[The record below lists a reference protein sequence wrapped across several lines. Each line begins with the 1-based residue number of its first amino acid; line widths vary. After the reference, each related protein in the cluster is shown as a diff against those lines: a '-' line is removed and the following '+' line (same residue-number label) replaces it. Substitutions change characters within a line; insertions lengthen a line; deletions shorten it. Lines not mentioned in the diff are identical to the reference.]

1 MNLLIDIGNS
11 RIKWATLD
19 DNGLSESQFFDRKNT
34 GLKTQ
39 FNKVWKPLKNIDA
52 IWVSNVAGDKIA
64 TQFTEWSEKTWQ
76 LTPTFVRAEGKRF
89 GVSNAYDKPETLGI
103 DRWLGLVAVRQHLQ
117 KACCIIDC
125 GTAITVDILTANG
138 QHQGGFILPGL
149 GLMRS
154 TLAAGTD
161 ALTENTDDVAF
172 NLLATN
178 TYSAIQAGTLYSIT
192 ATLENLIR
200 DLQQNFDNNIRF
212 VISGGDAAAIQ
223 PLLPDDVEVDTDIVL
238 KGLKLYAKQP
248 PASYQS

>member
-1 MNLLIDIGNS
+1 MNLLIDIVNS

-19 DNGLSESQFFDRKNT
+19 DKELSASAFLERKTT

-39 FNKVWKPLKNIDA
+39 LNKAWKPLKNIEA
-52 IWVSNVAGDKIA
+52 VWVSNVAGEKVA
-64 TQFTEWSEKTWQ
+64 LQLTEWCEKNWQ
-76 LTPTFVRAEGKRF
+76 ITPNFISAEAKRF
-89 GVSNAYDKPETLGI
+89 GVSNAYDKPETLGT

-138 QHQGGFILPGL
+138 QHQGGFIMPGL

-178 TYSAIQAGTLYSIT
+178 TYSAIQAGTLYSIS

-200 DLQQNFDNNIRF
+200 DLQQNFNNEIRF
-212 VISGGDAAAIQ
+212 IISGGDAVAIQ
-223 PLLPDDVEVDTDIVL
+223 PLLPDDVELDSDIVL
-238 KGLKLYAKQP
+238 KGLKLYARQP
-248 PASYQS
+248 PANSNS

>member
-1 MNLLIDIGNS
+1 MKLLIDIGNS

-19 DNGLSESQFFDRKNT
+19 DNGLSESQFIERKTT

-39 FNKVWKPLKNIDA
+39 FNKIWKPIKAIEA

-64 TQFTEWSEKTWQ
+64 SQLTEWAEKTWQ
-76 LTPTFVRAEGKRF
+76 ITPNFVQAEQKRF
-89 GVSNAYDKPETLGI
+89 GVSNAYDKPETLGV

-125 GTAITVDILTANG
+125 GTAITVDIVTANG

-149 GLMRS
+149 DLMRS

-161 ALTENTDDVAF
+161 ALTENTDEVAF

-178 TYSAIQAGTLYSIT
+178 TYSAIQAGTLYSIS

-200 DLQQNFDNNIRF
+200 DLQQNFDHDIRF
-212 VISGGDAAAIQ
+212 VISGGDAEAIQ
-223 PLLPDDVEVDTDIVL
+223 ALLPDEIEIDTNIVI

-248 PASYQS
+248 PANMSN

>member
-19 DNGLSESQFFDRKNT
+19 DKELSASAFLERKTT

-39 FNKVWKPLKNIDA
+39 LNKAWKPLKNIEA
-52 IWVSNVAGDKIA
+52 VWVSNVAG
-64 TQFTEWSEKTWQ
+64 EKVALQ
-76 LTPTFVRAEGKRF
+76 LTDWCEKNWQMTPNFISAEAKRF
-89 GVSNAYDKPETLGI
+89 GVSNAYDKPETLGT

-138 QHQGGFILPGL
+138 QHQGGFIMPGL

-178 TYSAIQAGTLYSIT
+178 TYSAIQAGTLYSIS

-200 DLQQNFDNNIRF
+200 DLQQNFNNEIRF
-212 VISGGDAAAIQ
+212 IISGGDAAAIQ
-223 PLLPDDVEVDTDIVL
+223 PLLPDDVELDSDIVL
-238 KGLKLYAKQP
+238 KGLKLYARQP
-248 PASYQS
+248 PANSNS

>member
-1 MNLLIDIGNS
+1 MNLLIDIGNN

-19 DNGLSESQFFDRKNT
+19 DNGLSESRFFERKTT

-39 FNKVWKPLKNIDA
+39 FNKVWKSLKNIDA

-64 TQFTEWSEKTWQ
+64 TQLSEWAEKTWQ
-76 LTPTFVRAEGKRF
+76 ISPVFISAEAKRF
-89 GVSNAYDKPETLGI
+89 GVVNAYDKPETLGV

-125 GTAITVDILTANG
+125 GTAITVDILTDDG

-200 DLQQNFDNNIRF
+200 DLQQNFDDQIRF
-212 VISGGDAAAIQ
+212 VISGGDADAIQ
-223 PLLPDDVEVDTDIVL
+223 PLLPDSVEHDSDIVL
-238 KGLKLYAKQP
+238 KGLKLYARQP
-248 PASYQS
+248 PAKTQR

>member
-1 MNLLIDIGNS
+1 MKLLIDIGNS

-19 DNGLSESQFFDRKNT
+19 DNGLSDSQFFERKTT

-39 FNKVWKPLKNIDA
+39 FTKIWKPLKDVEA
-52 IWVSNVAGDKIA
+52 IWISNVAGDKIA
-64 TQFTEWSEKTWQ
+64 GQFSEWAEKFWQ
-76 LTPTFVRAEGKRF
+76 ITPHFVQAEQKRF
-89 GVSNAYDKPETLGI
+89 GVNNAYDKPETLGV

-125 GTAITVDILTANG
+125 GTAITVDIVTANG

-178 TYSAIQAGTLYSIT
+178 TYSAIQAGTLYSIS

-200 DLQQNFDNNIRF
+200 DLQQNFEHNIRF

-223 PLLPDDVEVDTDIVL
+223 ALLPDDVEIDSDIVL

-248 PASYQS
+248 PANTNS

>member
-19 DNGLSESQFFDRKNT
+19 DKGLSETQFFDRKPT

-39 FNKVWKPLKNIDA
+39 FNKIWKPLKSVET

-64 TQFTEWSEKTWQ
+64 TQLTEWIEKNWQ
-76 LTPTFVRAEGKRF
+76 LTPNFVHAEAKRF
-89 GVSNAYDKPETLGI
+89 GVANAYDKPETLGV
-103 DRWLGLVAVRQHLQ
+103 DRWLGLVAVRQHLK

-125 GTAITVDILTANG
+125 GTAITVDIITADG

-161 ALTENTDDVAF
+161 ALTETTDDVSF
-172 NLLATN
+172 NMLATN

-200 DLQQNFDNNIRF
+200 DIQQSFDDNIRF
-212 VISGGDAAAIQ
+212 VISGGDADAVLS
-223 PLLPDDVEVDTDIVL
+223 LLPDNVEHDSDIVL

-248 PASYQS
+248 PAKSQG

>member
-1 MNLLIDIGNS
+1 MKLLIDIGNC
-11 RIKWATLD
+11 RVKWAILD
-19 DNGLSESQFFDRKNT
+19 DSGLSASQSFERKNT
-34 GLKTQ
+34 GLKVQ
-39 FNKVWKPLKNIDA
+39 FNKIWKSLKDVDA

-64 TQFTEWSEKTWQ
+64 SQFTEWAEKTWQ
-76 LTPTFVRAEGKRF
+76 ITPNFVQSEAKRF

-149 GLMRS
+149 GLMRT

-161 ALTENTDDVAF
+161 ALTEKTDDVAF

-212 VISGGDAAAIQ
+212 VISGGDASEIEA
-223 PLLPDDVEVDTDIVL
+223 LLPDDVEIDADIVL

-248 PASYQS
+248 PANSNS

>member
-11 RIKWATLD
+11 RIKWAILD
-19 DNGLSESQFFDRKNT
+19 DKELSASAFLERKTT

-39 FNKVWKPLKNIDA
+39 LNKAWKPLKNIEA
-52 IWVSNVAGDKIA
+52 VWVSNVAGEKVA
-64 TQFTEWSEKTWQ
+64 LQLTEWCEKNWQ
-76 LTPTFVRAEGKRF
+76 ITPNFISAEAKRF
-89 GVSNAYDKPETLGI
+89 GVSNAYDKSETLGT

-138 QHQGGFILPGL
+138 QHQGGFIMPGL

-178 TYSAIQAGTLYSIT
+178 TYSAIQAGTLYSIS

-200 DLQQNFDNNIRF
+200 DLQQNFNNEIRF
-212 VISGGDAAAIQ
+212 IISGGDAAAIQ
-223 PLLPDDVEVDTDIVL
+223 PLLPDDVELDSDIVL
-238 KGLKLYAKQP
+238 KGLKLYARQP
-248 PASYQS
+248 PANSNS